1 MKTHL
6 RIQNARMSNLE
17 IAHLDVAVDLYTAY
31 LSAALTAQFVSRCDY
46 CYVWEVLEKFLILA
60 MIHLVLLYLNF
71 ATSRRCKLAIVHI
84 ESCHHSESRHRC
96 LSPGIKARHLS
107 MHSES
112 SFLRTTLSQEKR
124 DEEKTTA
131 TTPEN

>member
-46 CYVWEVLEKFLILA
+46 CYV
-60 MIHLVLLYLNF
+60 
-71 ATSRRCKLAIVHI
+71 
-84 ESCHHSESRHRC
+84 
-96 LSPGIKARHLS
+96 
-107 MHSES
+107 
-112 SFLRTTLSQEKR
+112 
-124 DEEKTTA
+124 
-131 TTPEN
+131 